1 LGSLLIIIFTLEF
14 QTKLFAIK
22 NTILPKK
29 GTILISEPLSQDL
42 YFRRSVVLLVE
53 HSEEGSMGFILNKKV
68 SINLKEFVADFPDF
82 DAQFNLGGPVATN
95 TIFFI
100 HTLGEIIPGA
110 IKIKENLFWGGDFE
124 FLKFMILQK
133 QVQTHQI
140 RFFIGYSGW
149 SGNQLYDEMK
159 GNSWL
164 VSKASIDFIME
175 KPIGLWKKA
184 VTCTQYKNWTNI
196 PEDPTSN

>member
-1 LGSLLIIIFTLEF
+1 LEF

-68 SINLKEFVADFPDF
+68 NINLREVVADFPDF
-82 DAQFNLGGPVATN
+82 DAQFSLGGPVATN
-95 TIFFI
+95 TIYFI
-100 HTLGEIIPGA
+100 HTLGELIPGA
-110 IKIKENLFWGGDFE
+110 IKISTDLYWGGDFE
-124 FLKFMILQK
+124 FLKFLILQN
-133 QVQTHQI
+133 QVQLHQI

-149 SGNQLYDEMK
+149 SGNQLDDEMNA
-159 GNSWL
+159 NSWL
-164 VSKASIDFIME
+164 VSKTTIDFIMG
-175 KPIGLWKKA
+175 KPTGLWEKVVA
-184 VTCTQYKNWTNI
+184 CTNYKNWTNI
-196 PEDPTSN
+196 PEDPTYN